1 MQQLTSKAILL
12 LFLVASIANAQV
24 DKNEL
29 YDKVKSKFTG
39 LKTLFVKYE
48 TLTGTKGS
56 IKVKRAGKY
65 VMNLGETIIYC
76 NGKTNWN
83 MNQTQKRV
91 TIDNVM
97 KGSENS
103 MVEDLFFTVIS
114 NSTPTAITKSNGK
127 SEYQIDLALSQEAAK
142 KVQNIKN
149 IQIFCDEAGNIS
161 KLKFK
166 YANRNEE
173 LRIQNIT
180 YNPPLKDNVFDL
192 TPPQG
197 FQVVDLR

>member
-1 MQQLTSKAILL
+1 MQQYISKVTLL
-12 LFLVASIANAQV
+12 LFFIATIANAQI

-29 YDKVKSKFTG
+29 FDKVKSKFAG
-39 LKTLFVKYE
+39 LKTLYVKYE
-48 TLTGTKGS
+48 TLSGTKGS

-83 MNQTQKRV
+83 MNQTQRRV

-97 KGSENS
+97 KGSDNS
-103 MVEDLFFTVIS
+103 MVEDLFFTVIG
-114 NSTPTAITKSNGK
+114 NSTPTSMTKSNGK
-127 SEYQIDLALSQEAAK
+127 NDFQMDLTLSQEAAK

-149 IQIFCDEAGNIS
+149 IQVFCDEAGNIS

-180 YNPPLKDNVFDL
+180 YNPTLKDNVFDL

-197 FQVVDLR
+197 FQVIDLR

>member
-1 MQQLTSKAILL
+1 MQQLIPKVTLL
-12 LFLVASIANAQV
+12 LFFVATIANAQT

-29 YDKVKSKFTG
+29 YDKVKSKFAG

-48 TLTGTKGS
+48 TLSGTKGS

-83 MNQTQKRV
+83 MNQTQRRV

-103 MVEDLFFTVIS
+103 MVEDLFFTVIG
-114 NSTPTAITKSNGK
+114 NSTPTVITKSNGK

-166 YANRNEE
+166 YANRIEE